1 MGEAVL
7 DEGFFGLHGIQAGG
21 QRFGEGFV
29 AVAVEFFGIRRLLFG
44 VCECFAEVSFLFG
57 ERSFALVGVID
68 VGQRL

>member
-7 DEGFFGLHGIQAGG
+7 DEGFFGLHGVQAGG

-44 VCECFAEVSFLFG
+44 VCECFAEVSLLFG
-57 ERSFALVGVID
+57 EGGFALVGVVH
-68 VGQRL
+68 VGESL

>member
-7 DEGFFGLHGIQAGG
+7 DEGFFGLYGIQAGG

-44 VCECFAEVSFLFG
+44 ARKGGAEVLRLFG
-57 ERSFALVGVID
+57 ESGFALGVVHVGE
-68 VGQRL
+68 GL